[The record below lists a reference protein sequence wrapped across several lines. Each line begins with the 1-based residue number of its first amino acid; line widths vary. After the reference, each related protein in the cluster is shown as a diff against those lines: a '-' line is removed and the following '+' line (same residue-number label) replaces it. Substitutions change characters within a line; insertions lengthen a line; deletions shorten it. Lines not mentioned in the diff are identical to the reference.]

1 MMMDH
6 HIHDSESLSLLHYTT
21 NEKDPNQ
28 LPEGTMTMDPPPSLT
43 DPSSSSS
50 SSSSSLRWAI
60 LRHAFLPRPPSPDP
74 DKQPEIGIKSI
85 SRKAI
90 RGFNLIQFHVKE
102 ENSDSLS
109 TSRDVC
115 VFYTLPIT
123 GSPELCLFQ
132 RADNHADLYDFEI
145 CNSYN
150 IDNTGLVCCW
160 PSEDVLAYYCL
171 SHVDIFRSKKVIEL
185 GSGYGLAGLVIAAVT
200 DALEVVISD
209 GNPQVVDYIQRN
221 INANS
226 GAFGGTL
233 VKSMILH
240 WDQREISDNSNSF
253 DVIVASD
260 CTFFKEF
267 HKGLAQT
274 VKFLLKSE
282 GPSEAIFFSPKRGN
296 SLDRF
301 LVEIKEIGLH
311 FSITEIYDT
320 QIWKRHQGFLNG
332 NNAWPNYEK
341 DHCYPLLVRI
351 AL

>member
-150 IDNTGLVCCW
+150 IDNTGLVCF
-160 PSEDVLAYYCL
+160 SFVKNKERDT
-171 SHVDIFRSKKVIEL
+171 S
-185 GSGYGLAGLVIAAVT
+185 LVI
-200 DALEVVISD
+200 
-209 GNPQVVDYIQRN
+209 
-221 INANS
+221 
-226 GAFGGTL
+226 
-233 VKSMILH
+233 
-240 WDQREISDNSNSF
+240 
-253 DVIVASD
+253 
-260 CTFFKEF
+260 
-267 HKGLAQT
+267 KG
-274 VKFLLKSE
+274 
-282 GPSEAIFFSPKRGN
+282 R
-296 SLDRF
+296 
-301 LVEIKEIGLH
+301 
-311 FSITEIYDT
+311 
-320 QIWKRHQGFLNG
+320 
-332 NNAWPNYEK
+332 PN
-341 DHCYPLLVRI
+341 LLVI
-351 AL
+351 LYCCFASSSGTVCCPSVLVPI

>member
-21 NEKDPNQ
+21 NEKDLNQ

-43 DPSSSSS
+43 DPSS

-74 DKQPEIGIKSI
+74 DKQPEMGIKSI

-123 GSPELCLFQ
+123 GSPELCLLSAHISKKVVYLALLDSQ

-150 IDNTGLVCCW
+150 IDNTGLV
-160 PSEDVLAYYCL
+160 
-171 SHVDIFRSKKVIEL
+171 
-185 GSGYGLAGLVIAAVT
+185 
-200 DALEVVISD
+200 
-209 GNPQVVDYIQRN
+209 
-221 INANS
+221 
-226 GAFGGTL
+226 
-233 VKSMILH
+233 
-240 WDQREISDNSNSF
+240 
-253 DVIVASD
+253 
-260 CTFFKEF
+260 
-267 HKGLAQT
+267 
-274 VKFLLKSE
+274 
-282 GPSEAIFFSPKRGN
+282 
-296 SLDRF
+296 
-301 LVEIKEIGLH
+301 
-311 FSITEIYDT
+311 
-320 QIWKRHQGFLNG
+320 
-332 NNAWPNYEK
+332 
-341 DHCYPLLVRI
+341 
-351 AL
+351 

>member
-1 MMMDH
+1 M
-6 HIHDSESLSLLHYTT
+6 I
-21 NEKDPNQ
+21 
-28 LPEGTMTMDPPPSLT
+28 
-43 DPSSSSS
+43 
-50 SSSSSLRWAI
+50 
-60 LRHAFLPRPPSPDP
+60 
-74 DKQPEIGIKSI
+74 
-85 SRKAI
+85 
-90 RGFNLIQFHVKE
+90 
-102 ENSDSLS
+102 
-109 TSRDVC
+109 
-115 VFYTLPIT
+115 
-123 GSPELCLFQ
+123 
-132 RADNHADLYDFEI
+132 
-145 CNSYN
+145 
-150 IDNTGLVCCW
+150 
-160 PSEDVLAYYCL
+160 
-171 SHVDIFRSKKVIEL
+171 
-185 GSGYGLAGLVIAAVT
+185 
-200 DALEVVISD
+200 
-209 GNPQVVDYIQRN
+209 RN

-351 AL
+351 GL